1 MSETRFPNGIKG
13 GNGTDLELKSD
24 TDIALYPADHIWIS
38 QGTKLI
44 FEGTAPDDFEI
55 KLQATA
61 VTADRDVILPDSN
74 GTLATQEWVTTNS
87 TYLDADV
94 DLHLNISTATPGQV
108 LSWNGSDF
116 NWIAQGGGSG
126 STSLA
131 GLTDVDTTGV
141 LNGNV
146 LKYNS
151 TTTTWEPAAESGG
164 SGTTTLS
171 RTTVSGTTSSIADE
185 ADEDI
190 DITGA
195 AKAYSIFDITVD
207 AAAWVRVYSSS
218 TARTADSTRLEG
230 VDPDPDAGVLAE
242 IITTGATTVAFTP
255 STISFNNDTVVTDT
269 IYLNVTNKSG
279 STSTIST
286 TMTILPLET

>member
-1 MSETRFPNGIKG
+1 MSTQFKQGLDVS
-13 GNGTDLELKSD
+13 GNIQLTGKIT
-24 TDIALYPADHIWIS
+24 
-38 QGTKLI
+38 
-44 FEGTAPDDFEI
+44 
-55 KLQATA
+55 
-61 VTADRDVILPDSN
+61 
-74 GTLATQEWVTTNS
+74 
-87 TYLDADV
+87 
-94 DLHLNISTATPGQV
+94 
-108 LSWNGSDF
+108 
-116 NWIAQGGGSG
+116 
-126 STSLA
+126 
-131 GLTDVDTTGV
+131 GLTDPTAAQDAATKAYVDA
-141 LNGNV
+141 N
-146 LKYNS
+146 
-151 TTTTWEPAAESGG
+151 SGG
-164 SGTTTLS
+164 GGGGTTTLS

-190 DITGA
+190 DLTGT

-218 TARTADSTRLEG
+218 TARTADASRSEG